1 MGKVKDPVSAL
12 EPKVEPPNDPLF
24 ITLFPDPDDGSVT
37 VVQPPVMVELDP
49 NHRQEVYANCIN
61 ALEEMIQDLSAL

>member
-1 MGKVKDPVSAL
+1 MGKVKNLVPGI
-12 EPKVEPPNDPLF
+12 EPKVEHPNDPLF

-37 VVQPPVMVELDP
+37 VVEPPILVELEAK
-49 NHRQEVYANCIN
+49 HRQKLYANCIN

>member
-1 MGKVKDPVSAL
+1 MGKVKDLVLAL

-61 ALEEMIQDLSAL
+61 ALQEMIQDLSPL